1 MKRSESIKEIAT
13 ALAKAQGEIKPAA
26 KDSDNPHYK
35 SRYADLASVVSACRE
50 PLTKNGLSIIQE
62 PNTEKADGVVMVRTV
77 SLLMHVSGEW
87 VECETA
93 IPCTKA
99 DAHGIGSAATYGRR
113 YGYAALVGVV
123 ADEDD
128 DGNDAVGKKPEKKTE
143 PKAEQKPEGVNYVR
157 ELQNALM
164 SGCHCKTAEQVMAVL
179 KFVIGGDW
187 EKLPKDCTQAEAK
200 NAWDRLKEHG
210 NTKQPMHEILTAA
223 MKEC

>member
-50 PLTKNGLSIIQE
+50 PLAKHGLSIIQE
-62 PNTEKADGVVMVRTV
+62 PNTERSDGVVMVRTV

-93 IPCTKA
+93 IPCSKA

-128 DGNDAVGKKPEKKTE
+128 DGNDAVGRKPEKKAE
-143 PKAEQKPEGVNYVR
+143 PRADSPNYINELSNTLKA
-157 ELQNALM
+157 
-164 SGCHCKTAEQVMAVL
+164 GCHCTTPEQALAVL
-179 KFVIGGDW
+179 RFVIGDEW
-187 EKLPKDCTQAEAK
+187 EKLPKQCTQEEAK
-200 NAWDRLKEHG
+200 FAWEKLKEYG
-210 NTKQPMHEILTAA
+210 NKTAPLNTVLELA
-223 MKEC
+223 MTPR

>member
-50 PLTKNGLSIIQE
+50 PLAKHGLSIIQE
-62 PNTEKADGVVMVRTV
+62 PNTEKTDGVVMVRTV

-128 DGNDAVGKKPEKKTE
+128 DGNDAVGKKHEKPADK
-143 PKAEQKPEGVNYVR
+143 KPEGVNYVN
-157 ELQNALM
+157 ELTNTLRA
-164 SGCHCKTAEQVMAVL
+164 GCHCTNAQQVMAVL
-179 KFVIGGDW
+179 KFVIGDEW

-200 NAWDRLKEHG
+200 NVWDRLKEHG
-210 NTKQPMHEILTAA
+210 NTKHPMHEILAEA
-223 MKEC
+223 MKPR

>member
-50 PLTKNGLSIIQE
+50 PLAKHGLSIIQE

-93 IPCTKA
+93 IPCSKA

-143 PKAEQKPEGVNYVR
+143 PKPEAPNYVN
-157 ELQNALM
+157 ELSNTLKA
-164 SGCHCKTAEQVMAVL
+164 GCHCTSGDEAMAVL
-179 KFVIGGDW
+179 RFVIGDEW
-187 EKLPKDCTQAEAK
+187 EKLPKHCTQEEAK
-200 NAWDRLKEHG
+200 AAWEKLKEYG
-210 NTKQPMHEILTAA
+210 NKTAPLNTVLELA
-223 MKEC
+223 MTPR